1 MKKIK
6 RIIPIIFVLTLLL
19 STYVFAHNSVFTKQ
33 TGLIELT
40 YQELKTEDLT
50 NNFLVFSREDCPHC
64 VDFYEGLDKII
75 EEDPELLVFY
85 VDTNKLSQA
94 EKDDIRESYEVYYVP
109 TFLYVTKE
117 NQKVVYFG
125 ENDYAS
131 IKEFISENSKQQ
143 FSKKRLRRKL

>member
-1 MKKIK
+1 MKKLK
-6 RIIPIIFVLTLLL
+6 RIIPIIFVLTILL

-40 YQELKTEDLT
+40 YQELKTKDLSD
-50 NNFLVFSREDCPHC
+50 NFLVFSREDCPHC

-117 NQKVVYFG
+117 NQKVLYFG

-131 IKEFISENSKQQ
+131 IKEFISENSK
-143 FSKKRLRRKL
+143 

>member
-131 IKEFISENSKQQ
+131 IKEFISENSKQ
-143 FSKKRLRRKL
+143 

>member
-1 MKKIK
+1 M
-6 RIIPIIFVLTLLL
+6 
-19 STYVFAHNSVFTKQ
+19 
-33 TGLIELT
+33 IELT
-40 YQELKTEDLT
+40 YQELKTKDLSD
-50 NNFLVFSREDCPHC
+50 NFLVFSREDCPHC

-117 NQKVVYFG
+117 NQKVLYFG

-131 IKEFISENSKQQ
+131 IKEFISENSK
-143 FSKKRLRRKL
+143 

>member
-19 STYVFAHNSVFTKQ
+19 STYVFARNSVFTKQ

-85 VDTNKLSQA
+85 VDTNKLSQT

-117 NQKVVYFG
+117 NQKVLYFG

-131 IKEFISENSKQQ
+131 IKEFISENSK
-143 FSKKRLRRKL
+143 

>member
-6 RIIPIIFVLTLLL
+6 RIIPVIFVLTLLL

-33 TGLIELT
+33 TGLVELT
-40 YQELKTEDLT
+40 YQELKTKNLSE
-50 NNFLVFSREDCPHC
+50 NFLVFSREDCPHC

-94 EKDDIRESYEVYYVP
+94 EKDFIRESYEVYYVP
-109 TFLYVTKE
+109 TFLYISQN
-117 NQKVVYFG
+117 NQKVMYLG
-125 ENDYAS
+125 ENNYEE
-131 IKEFISENSKQQ
+131 IKNFINENK
-143 FSKKRLRRKL
+143 

>member
-19 STYVFAHNSVFTKQ
+19 STYVFARNSVFTKQ

-117 NQKVVYFG
+117 NQKVLYFG

-131 IKEFISENSKQQ
+131 IKEFISENSK
-143 FSKKRLRRKL
+143 

>member
-1 MKKIK
+1 MKKLK

-117 NQKVVYFG
+117 NQKVLYFG

-131 IKEFISENSKQQ
+131 IKEFISENSK
-143 FSKKRLRRKL
+143 

>member
-1 MKKIK
+1 MKKLK

-40 YQELKTEDLT
+40 YQELKTKDLSD
-50 NNFLVFSREDCPHC
+50 NFLVFSREDCPHC

-117 NQKVVYFG
+117 NQKVLYFG

-131 IKEFISENSKQQ
+131 IKEFISENSK
-143 FSKKRLRRKL
+143 

>member
-1 MKKIK
+1 MKKLK
-6 RIIPIIFVLTLLL
+6 RIIPIIFVLTILL

-85 VDTNKLSQA
+85 VDTNKLSQT
-94 EKDDIRESYEVYYVP
+94 EKDDFRESYEVYYVP

-117 NQKVVYFG
+117 NKKVVYFG

-131 IKEFISENSKQQ
+131 IKEFISENSK
-143 FSKKRLRRKL
+143 